1 MKKEI
6 FSDPEYNKELAI
18 CLHKMTSDNK
28 SFAALRK
35 ARSEAFIT
43 QYMAKPGSIL
53 WTWEFKEKDM
63 KSAADLL
70 FPEWLKTV
78 DVRDYFVDSKLLNDL
93 LEEMS
98 ASEIKLVLV
107 DEMKIY
113 YDAFRENVPC
123 SAFEEETN
131 KEKTKK
137 ENADY
142 DGDYCEK
149 FKSDKTHKIFVDFVD
164 EGEEDEDEDDDD
176 DLDGDFDED
185 DEDIAHDHHDD
196 DLEKFIDALNEDGDL
211 EELINTVAKR
221 LKKFSESLNKK
232 EGKKKNENKG
242 N

>member
-6 FSDPEYNKELAI
+6 FFDPEYNKELAI
-18 CLHKMTSDNK
+18 CLHKMTNDNK
-28 SFAALRK
+28 SFTALRK

-43 QYMAKPGSIL
+43 QYMAEPG
-53 WTWEFKEKDM
+53 WKWKFKEKDM

-113 YDAFRENVPC
+113 YDAFRENVTC

-131 KEKTKK
+131 KEKAKK

-142 DGDYCEK
+142 DGDCCEK

-176 DLDGDFDED
+176 DLDEDLDED
-185 DEDIAHDHHDD
+185 DEDYDG
-196 DLEKFIDALNEDGDL
+196 LEKFFDALNESGDL

>member
-1 MKKEI
+1 MKEKI
-6 FSDPEYNKELAI
+6 FTDSSYDENIAI
-18 CLHKMTSDNK
+18 CLRKITSDNK
-28 SFAALRK
+28 SFTALRK

-43 QYMAKPGSIL
+43 QYMAEPGG
-53 WTWEFKEKDM
+53 TWKFKEKDM

-78 DVRDYFVDSKLLNDL
+78 DVRDYFVNSKLLNDL

-113 YDAFRENVPC
+113 YDAFRENVTC

-137 ENADY
+137 ENADH
-142 DGDYCEK
+142 DGDCCEK
-149 FKSDKTHKIFVDFVD
+149 FKSDKPGKSFIDLVD
-164 EGEEDEDEDDDD
+164 EIAHDHRGEEDEDEDD
-176 DLDGDFDED
+176 
-185 DEDIAHDHHDD
+185 DD

-211 EELINTVAKR
+211 EELIDTAAKG
-221 LKKFSESLNKK
+221 LKKFSESLSKK

>member
-6 FSDPEYNKELAI
+6 FFDPEYNKELAI

-43 QYMAKPGSIL
+43 QYMAEPG
-53 WTWEFKEKDM
+53 WKWKFKEKDM

-98 ASEIKLVLV
+98 ASEIKLILV

-113 YDAFRENVPC
+113 YDAFRENVTC

-142 DGDYCEK
+142 DGDCCEK
-149 FKSDKTHKIFVDFVD
+149 FKSDKTHKSFIDIMD
-164 EGEEDEDEDDDD
+164 EIAHDHHGEEDEDEDD
-176 DLDGDFDED
+176 
-185 DEDIAHDHHDD
+185 DD

-211 EELINTVAKR
+211 EELINAAVKG
-221 LKKFSESLNKK
+221 LKKFSESLSKK
-232 EGKKKNENKG
+232 EGKKKNENKS

>member
-6 FSDPEYNKELAI
+6 FFDPEYNKELAI
-18 CLHKMTSDNK
+18 CLHKMTNDNK
-28 SFAALRK
+28 SFIALRK
-35 ARSEAFIT
+35 ARSKAFIT
-43 QYMAKPGSIL
+43 QYMAEPG
-53 WTWEFKEKDM
+53 WKWKFKEKDI

-113 YDAFRENVPC
+113 YDAFRENVTC

-142 DGDYCEK
+142 DGDCCEK
-149 FKSDKTHKIFVDFVD
+149 FKSDKTHKSFIDIMD
-164 EGEEDEDEDDDD
+164 EIAHDHHGEEDEDEDD
-176 DLDGDFDED
+176 
-185 DEDIAHDHHDD
+185 DD

-211 EELINTVAKR
+211 EELINTAVKG
-221 LKKFSESLNKK
+221 LKKFSESLSKK
-232 EGKKKNENKG
+232 EGKKKNENKS

>member
-6 FSDPEYNKELAI
+6 FSDPEYNEELAI
-18 CLHKMTSDNK
+18 CLHKITSDNK
-28 SFAALRK
+28 SFTALRE

-43 QYMAKPGSIL
+43 QYMAEPG
-53 WTWEFKEKDM
+53 WTWKFKEKDM

-78 DVRDYFVDSKLLNDL
+78 DVRDYFVNSKLLNDL

-98 ASEIKLVLV
+98 ASEIKLVLA

-113 YDAFRENVPC
+113 YDAFRENVTC

-137 ENADY
+137 ENADH

-149 FKSDKTHKIFVDFVD
+149 FKSGKSGKSFIDLMD
-164 EGEEDEDEDDDD
+164 EIAHDHHGEEDED
-176 DLDGDFDED
+176 DED
-185 DEDIAHDHHDD
+185 DD

-211 EELINTVAKR
+211 EELINTAAKG
-221 LKKFSESLNKK
+221 LKKFSESLSKK

>member
-6 FSDPEYNKELAI
+6 FSDPEYNKELVI

-28 SFAALRK
+28 SFTALRK

-43 QYMAKPGSIL
+43 QYMAEPG
-53 WTWEFKEKDM
+53 WTWKFKEKDM

-78 DVRDYFVDSKLLNDL
+78 DVRDYFVNSKLLNDL

-113 YDAFRENVPC
+113 YDAFRENVTC

-149 FKSDKTHKIFVDFVD
+149 FKSGKSGKSFIDLMD
-164 EGEEDEDEDDDD
+164 EIAHDHHGEEDED
-176 DLDGDFDED
+176 DED
-185 DEDIAHDHHDD
+185 DD

-211 EELINTVAKR
+211 EELINTAAKG
-221 LKKFSESLNKK
+221 LKKFSESLSKK

>member
-18 CLHKMTSDNK
+18 CLHKITSDNK
-28 SFAALRK
+28 SFTALRK

-43 QYMAKPGSIL
+43 QYMAEPG
-53 WTWEFKEKDM
+53 WTWKFKEKDM
-63 KSAADLL
+63 KSTADLL

-98 ASEIKLVLV
+98 ASEIKLVLA

-113 YDAFRENVPC
+113 YDAFRENVTC

-142 DGDYCEK
+142 DGDCCEK

-164 EGEEDEDEDDDD
+164 EGEEDEDEDDND
-176 DLDGDFDED
+176 DLDEDLDED
-185 DEDIAHDHHDD
+185 DEDYDG
-196 DLEKFIDALNEDGDL
+196 LEKFFDALNESGDL

-232 EGKKKNENKG
+232 EGKKKNENKD

>member
-18 CLHKMTSDNK
+18 CLHKITSDNK
-28 SFAALRK
+28 SFTALCK

-43 QYMAKPGSIL
+43 QYMAEPG
-53 WTWEFKEKDM
+53 WTWKFKEKDM

-78 DVRDYFVDSKLLNDL
+78 DVRDYFVNSKLLNDL

-113 YDAFRENVPC
+113 YDAFRENVTC

-137 ENADY
+137 ENADH
-142 DGDYCEK
+142 DGDCCEK
-149 FKSDKTHKIFVDFVD
+149 FKSGKSGKSFIDLMD
-164 EGEEDEDEDDDD
+164 EIAHNHHGEEDED
-176 DLDGDFDED
+176 DED
-185 DEDIAHDHHDD
+185 DD
-196 DLEKFIDALNEDGDL
+196 DLEKFVDALNEDGDL
-211 EELINTVAKR
+211 EELINTAAKG
-221 LKKFSESLNKK
+221 LKKFSESLSKK

>member
-6 FSDPEYNKELAI
+6 FSDPEYNEELAI
-18 CLHKMTSDNK
+18 CLHKITSDNK
-28 SFAALRK
+28 SFTALRK

-43 QYMAKPGSIL
+43 QYMVEPG
-53 WTWEFKEKDM
+53 WTWKFKEKDM

-78 DVRDYFVDSKLLNDL
+78 DVRDYFVNSKLLNDL

-113 YDAFRENVPC
+113 YDAFRENATC

-142 DGDYCEK
+142 DGDDCEK
-149 FKSDKTHKIFVDFVD
+149 FKSGKSGKSFIDLMD
-164 EGEEDEDEDDDD
+164 EIAHDHHGEEDED
-176 DLDGDFDED
+176 DED
-185 DEDIAHDHHDD
+185 DD

-211 EELINTVAKR
+211 EELINTAAKG
-221 LKKFSESLNKK
+221 LKKFSESLSKK

>member
-6 FSDPEYNKELAI
+6 FSDPEYNEELAI
-18 CLHKMTSDNK
+18 CLHKITSDNK
-28 SFAALRK
+28 SFTALRK

-43 QYMAKPGSIL
+43 QYMAEPG
-53 WTWEFKEKDM
+53 WTWKFKEKDM

-70 FPEWLKTV
+70 FSEWLKTV
-78 DVRDYFVDSKLLNDL
+78 DVRDYFVNSKLLNDL

-113 YDAFRENVPC
+113 YDAFRENATC

-142 DGDYCEK
+142 DGDDCEK
-149 FKSDKTHKIFVDFVD
+149 FKSGKSGKSFIDLMD
-164 EGEEDEDEDDDD
+164 EVAHDHHGEEDED
-176 DLDGDFDED
+176 DED
-185 DEDIAHDHHDD
+185 DD

-211 EELINTVAKR
+211 EELINTAAKG
-221 LKKFSESLNKK
+221 LKKFSESLSKK

>member
-6 FSDPEYNKELAI
+6 FFDPEYNKELAI
-18 CLHKMTSDNK
+18 CLHKMTNDNK

-35 ARSEAFIT
+35 ARSKAFIT
-43 QYMAKPGSIL
+43 QYMAEPG
-53 WTWEFKEKDM
+53 WKWKFKEKDM

-113 YDAFRENVPC
+113 YDAFRENVTC
-123 SAFEEETN
+123 SAFEEEAN
-131 KEKTKK
+131 KEKAKK

-142 DGDYCEK
+142 DGDCCEK
-149 FKSDKTHKIFVDFVD
+149 FKSDKTHKIFVDFVE
-164 EGEEDEDEDDDD
+164 EGEDDDD
-176 DLDGDFDED
+176 DLDEYFDED
-185 DEDIAHDHHDD
+185 NEEDD

-211 EELINTVAKR
+211 EELINTAVKG
-221 LKKFSESLNKK
+221 LKKFSESLSKK
-232 EGKKKNENKG
+232 EGKKKNENKS

>member
-18 CLHKMTSDNK
+18 CLHKITNDNK
-28 SFAALRK
+28 SFTALRK
-35 ARSEAFIT
+35 ARSEAFVT
-43 QYMAKPGSIL
+43 QYMAEPG
-53 WTWEFKEKDM
+53 WTWKFKEKDM

-78 DVRDYFVDSKLLNDL
+78 DARDYFVNSKLLNDL

-113 YDAFRENVPC
+113 YDAFRENVTC

-149 FKSDKTHKIFVDFVD
+149 FKSDKPGKSFIDLMD
-164 EGEEDEDEDDDD
+164 EIAHDHRGEEDED
-176 DLDGDFDED
+176 DEN
-185 DEDIAHDHHDD
+185 DD
-196 DLEKFIDALNEDGDL
+196 DLEKFIDALNEDGEL
-211 EELINTVAKR
+211 EELINTAAKG
-221 LKKFSESLNKK
+221 LKKFSESLGKK

>member
-43 QYMAKPGSIL
+43 QYMAKPG

-98 ASEIKLVLV
+98 ASEIKLVLA

-113 YDAFRENVPC
+113 YDAFRKNVTC

-142 DGDYCEK
+142 DGDCCEK

-176 DLDGDFDED
+176 DLDEDLDED
-185 DEDIAHDHHDD
+185 DEDYDG
-196 DLEKFIDALNEDGDL
+196 LEKFFDALNESGDL

-232 EGKKKNENKG
+232 EGKKKNENKD